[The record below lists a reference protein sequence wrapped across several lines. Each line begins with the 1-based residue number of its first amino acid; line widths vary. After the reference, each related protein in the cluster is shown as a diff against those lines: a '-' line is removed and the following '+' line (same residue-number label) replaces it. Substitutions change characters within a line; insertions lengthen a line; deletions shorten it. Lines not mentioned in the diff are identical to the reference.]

1 MVYIIPLMQPDFSFE
16 TELYSQGFTLIAGVD
31 EVGRGPLAGPVV
43 AAAVILDPNNIPDGL
58 NDSKK
63 LKPKQREK
71 LFELILTSSHVGISS
86 IPARMIDQINILQA
100 SLMAMRL
107 ALKNLPKYADYALID
122 GNKLPLNLSCE
133 AQAIIKGDA
142 ICLSISAASI
152 VAKVVRDA
160 MMAQANLDFAG
171 YHFASNKGYGSAA
184 HLEGIEQFG
193 ACPLHR
199 LSFAPLN
206 IKPRLKKI

>member
-1 MVYIIPLMQPDFSFE
+1 MVYITPPMQPDFSFE

-43 AAAVILDPNNIPDGL
+43 AAAVILDPNNIPEGL

-63 LKPKQREK
+63 LTSYKREK

-86 IPARMIDQINILQA
+86 IPAHMIDKINILQA

-107 ALKNLPKYADYALID
+107 ALNNLSKHADYALID
-122 GNKLPLNLSCE
+122 GNRLPLDLPCE

-142 ICLSISAASI
+142 VCMSISAASI

-160 MMAQANLDFAG
+160 MMAQADLDFAG

-184 HLEGIEQFG
+184 HLEGIEELG

-199 LSFAPLN
+199 LSFAPL
-206 IKPRLKKI
+206 KTSQP